1 MCMTTRLFQ
10 SLCHVDGGP
19 SLDYARRMLN
29 TPRFI
34 VVLLTLVLVQVPL
47 LALVLIQQRTWGG
60 PDLDEG
66 SAVATAPDNS
76 AYVAGTTLSF
86 GVGDRDAVLLKYDA
100 AGSLVWQRTFGT
112 APSEPGFRA
121 DEFAQGVAVS
131 PDGSAIYMTGQ
142 FGNGSVFVAKF
153 DPAGTL
159 VWQRTWGGNGNFAN
173 GIAVGADGGVYVAGG
188 TSTFD
193 IGQGDVVV
201 FKLTADGALE
211 WDLTWGG
218 PGFDAGRDIAV
229 GADGGIYI
237 GGETNSFV
245 ANDAFLIK
253 VSPAGAVLWERDWG
267 ALDRDGFP
275 GLTAAFGVG
284 TAPDG
289 SVYIT
294 GNASDIGTLNNVVLV
309 KFRPN
314 GDLVWQGIGGPGF
327 GGGLDVAVASDGEL
341 FVSGSILAD
350 TRDPNVFGGF
360 AFIAQ
365 FSAEGKKRK
374 ALVWGGSPQ
383 ESASAES
390 IAVSANGTITVA
402 GWAQNPPYFAD
413 SSSNS
418 LRSVDAF
425 LEIVTGTITDPPAL
439 INEAPGGQVTT
450 PVGSETFAGVT
461 DVLFLRLQR

>member
-1 MCMTTRLFQ
+1 MVNKTK
-10 SLCHVDGGP
+10 
-19 SLDYARRMLN
+19 
-29 TPRFI
+29 
-34 VVLLTLVLVQVPL
+34 VVLVSLTLVLVQVSL
-47 LALVLIQQRTWGG
+47 LALVVVQQRTWGG

-86 GVGDRDAVLLKYDA
+86 GAGDRDAVLLKYDA
-100 AGSLVWQRTFGT
+100 AGTLVWQRTFGT
-112 APSEPGFRA
+112 APSEPFLRA

-131 PDGSAIYMTGQ
+131 PDGSGIYMTGQ
-142 FGNGSVFVAKF
+142 FGDGSVFVAKF
-153 DPAGTL
+153 NPAGTL
-159 VWQRTWGGNGNFAN
+159 VWQRTWGDNGNFAN
-173 GIAVGADGGVYVAGG
+173 GIAVGGDGSVYVAGG

-193 IGQGDVVV
+193 IGQGDVFV
-201 FKLTADGALE
+201 FKLTADGALV

-218 PGFDAGRDIAV
+218 FGFDAGRDIAV
-229 GADGGIYI
+229 GADGGVYI
-237 GGETNSFV
+237 AGETNSFV

-267 ALDRDGFP
+267 AVNRDGVA
-275 GLTAAFGVG
+275 GLTSAFGVG

-289 SVYIT
+289 SIYIT
-294 GNASDIGTLNNVVLV
+294 GNASDIGADKNTILV
-309 KFRPN
+309 KFTSA

-327 GGGLDVAVASDGEL
+327 GGGLDVAVAPDGEL

-360 AFIAQ
+360 AFVAQ
-365 FSAEGKKRK
+365 YSADGKKKK

-390 IAVSANGTITVA
+390 VAVSADGTIAVA

-413 SSSNS
+413 SASNS

-425 LEIVTGTITDPPAL
+425 LENVTGTITDPPAVL
-439 INEAPGGQVTT
+439 NGAPGGQVTI
-450 PVGSETFAGVT
+450 PAGSETFAGGT
-461 DVLFLRLQR
+461 DVLFLRLRR

>member
-1 MCMTTRLFQ
+1 MCMTTRLSQ
-10 SLCHVDGGP
+10 
-19 SLDYARRMLN
+19 
-29 TPRFI
+29 RFI
-34 VVLLTLVLVQVPL
+34 VVLLTLVLVQIPL

-76 AYVAGTTLSF
+76 VYVAGTTLSF
-86 GVGDRDAVLLKYDA
+86 GAGDRDAVLLKYDA
-100 AGSLVWQRTFGT
+100 AGTLVWQRTFGT
-112 APSEPGFRA
+112 PPSEPFLRA

-131 PDGSAIYMTGQ
+131 PDGSGIYITGQ

-159 VWQRTWGGNGNFAN
+159 VWQRTWGDNGNFAN
-173 GIAVGADGGVYVAGG
+173 GIAVGADGSVYVAGG

-218 PGFDAGRDIAV
+218 LRFDAGRDIAV

-237 GGETNSFV
+237 TGETNSFV

-253 VSPAGAVLWERDWG
+253 VSPAGVVLWERDWG
-267 ALDRDGFP
+267 ALNRNGVA
-275 GLTAAFGVG
+275 GLTGAFGVG

-289 SVYIT
+289 SIYIT
-294 GNASDIGTLNNVVLV
+294 GNASDIGADNNVILV
-309 KFRPN
+309 KFTPDGN
-314 GDLVWQGIGGPGF
+314 VVWQGIGGPGF
-327 GGGLDVAVASDGEL
+327 GGGLDVAVASDGAL

-360 AFIAQ
+360 AFIAE
-365 FSAEGKKRK
+365 FSAEGKKKK
-374 ALVWGGSPQ
+374 ALLWGSSPQ

-390 IAVSANGTITVA
+390 IAVSANGTIAVA

-413 SSSNS
+413 SASNS

-425 LEIVTGTITDPPAL
+425 LEIVTGTTTDPLAL
-439 INEAPGGQVTT
+439 LNEAPGGQVTT
-450 PVGSETFAGVT
+450 PVGSETFAGLT

>member
-1 MCMTTRLFQ
+1 MCITPDDFQ
-10 SLCHVDGGP
+10 PLCHVDSGTFLGP
-19 SLDYARRMLN
+19 RRVLKQFK
-29 TPRFI
+29 FI
-34 VVLLTLVLVQVPL
+34 VVLLALVLVQVPL
-47 LALVLIQQRTWGG
+47 FALVLIQQRTWGG

-100 AGSLVWQRTFGT
+100 AGALVWQRTFGT
-112 APSEPGFRA
+112 ASSEPFFRA

-159 VWQRTWGGNGNFAN
+159 VWQRTWGDNGNFAN
-173 GIAVGADGGVYVAGG
+173 GIAVGADGSVYVAGG

-193 IGQGDVVV
+193 IGQGDVIV

-237 GGETNSFV
+237 AGETNSFV

-253 VSPAGAVLWERDWG
+253 VSAAGVVLWERDWG
-267 ALDRDGFP
+267 ALNRDGFP

-294 GNASDIGTLNNVVLV
+294 GNASDVGTLENTILV
-309 KFRPN
+309 KFTPN

-327 GGGLDVAVASDGEL
+327 GGGLDVAVAPDGEL

-350 TRDPNVFGGF
+350 TRDPSVFGGF

-383 ESASAES
+383 ESTSAES
-390 IAVSANGTITVA
+390 IAVSANGTIAVA
-402 GWAQNPPYFAD
+402 GWAQNPPYFTN

-439 INEAPGGQVTT
+439 LDEAPGGQVTV
-450 PVGSETFAGVT
+450 PAGSETFGGVT